1 MLPYIFIFVSNI
13 YIYIYIYTYVVYIK
27 IKSMGASYVH
37 MNISKNHRI
46 EAIISKGD
54 ILTPSA

>member
-1 MLPYIFIFVSNI
+1 MLPYIFIFVSN
-13 YIYIYIYTYVVYIK
+13 IYIYIYTYVVYIK